1 MKTDRQVVFLSEA
14 KKIEVRS
21 KPLLFWPIHR
31 KNSQLPS
38 GKYIFFLEIYEGKLF
53 ACLRRYACSR
63 DLNARLRFPS
73 SALSISADGGN
84 YRLFCTSESS
94 SAAAARVGPLVP
106 TTREAFGLLGMLVV
120 GRPPPPLPSLHPK
133 NSYSAAAVEAREG
146 EKFLRLPS

>member
-1 MKTDRQVVFLSEA
+1 MPWCARRKKTIRKGKERERKLRGKKKCGGGRRRRRAVKTDRQVVFLSEA
-14 KKIEVRS
+14 KKS
-21 KPLLFWPIHR
+21 KSDRNPFSFWPIHR

-84 YRLFCTSESS
+84 YRLFCTSESAS
-94 SAAAARVGPLVP
+94 SAAARVGPLVP
-106 TTREAFGLLGMLVV
+106 VGL
-120 GRPPPPLPSLHPK
+120 RPERHS
-133 NSYSAAAVEAREG
+133 G
-146 EKFLRLPS
+146 C